1 MKVKD
6 SLISVWLIG
15 QPAKLSTFRANT
27 KVLPSLIGQT
37 PWPDFL
43 FRTSGFTKESFKSGL
58 LTLTITLE
66 NPTSIDGGNPFS
78 RRIPKIW
85 QCYDI
90 FAAFFRFWVFPPK
103 EYLKINQAKK
113 HFVFCNLSF
122 FFVAAKDSIFEQ
134 FSPYQ
139 PSKFQLANSHCEKNN
154 DNWRQSQNL

>member
-1 MKVKD
+1 MDCLCLKNKVVFFAKKMKVKD

-37 PWPDFL
+37 PWPEFL
-43 FRTSGFTKESFKSGL
+43 FRTLRFTKESFKSGL

-90 FAAFFRFWVFPPK
+90 FAAFFRFWVLPPK

-113 HFVFCNLSF
+113 LFVFCNLPFLLMQSRTPF
-122 FFVAAKDSIFEQ
+122 LSNLA
-134 FSPYQ
+134 P
-139 PSKFQLANSHCEKNN
+139 PNFQVPTG
-154 DNWRQSQNL
+154 Q